1 MFQVLFFFCVFSACE
16 LLEGKRAAPFGLNE
30 PKYEYAVEEYNR
42 GYGRRCAL
50 LYSYALCHKR
60 CQKLVSILNNLLL
73 K

>member
-30 PKYEYAVEEYNR
+30 PKCEYAVEEYNR

-50 LYSYALCHKR
+50 LNSTPMLYATRDVKSWF
-60 CQKLVSILNNLLL
+60 QS
-73 K
+73 